1 MRGTAHGIRIRMTCL
16 SKTAQRM
23 LRNAS
28 INEGTQ
34 QGQVFNYDYTGDNK
48 DWRTASIELQEL
60 LNLVVIKD
68 GSVDRLTGRPY
79 NKIFISKEQAD
90 SILKKIDQ
98 DEYFDN
104 LLRDYSPEDLRKMID
119 RIAKML
125 EDNDEG

>member
-1 MRGTAHGIRIRMTCL
+1 MTCL

-34 QGQVFNYDYTGDNK
+34 QGQVFNYDYPGDNE

-60 LNLVVIKD
+60 LNLVIIKD

-98 DEYFDN
+98 DEYFDD

-125 EDNDEG
+125 EDNE